1 MSNEYTTSFNIDLSD
16 YKKAMTDAK
25 RYINAAN
32 AEFKAA
38 SAHLDRWSESTE
50 GLNKKINQLNKVM
63 EGEKAKLASLTMEY
77 QDIIDKETEDSV
89 AAEKHRI
96 KMDKQSATFI
106 KTRKELEKY
115 TQMLED
121 LKDEQADLQT
131 EYSKLSKKITE
142 QDSELQGLKKEY
154 TNLVLSQGESSD
166 AAIEVASKISKL
178 SDELNVNRKTMLD
191 AEKAASKLID
201 KQEETSDAF
210 SDAQKSIRLA
220 NSEFEKISA
229 TMDDWSKST
238 DGLQAKIEQLNT
250 VVGAEKQKLESLKNQ
265 YEAVKK
271 EQGENSAGAQELLVK
286 INNQSAAVTKAEK
299 NLNQYKNK
307 LSELEKTQSRV
318 QTEYEKTSQKIDEQ
332 ENDLQKLKQ
341 EYSNLVISQG
351 KSSDAA
357 QEAAAKIGKL
367 STELNENKK
376 ALQKADE
383 AADDL
388 DKSLS
393 KVDDSSDDL
402 KESFTVM
409 KGAMASLIADGIKKI
424 GSAFV
429 SQIKTM
435 ATEGDKAYNS
445 FQAKTGAST
454 EAMGEFKDEINDL
467 YKQGA
472 GDGLEDIA
480 DAMAQVKQQTNETD
494 PSKLS
499 EMTEN
504 ALALRDTYDY
514 DVSESLRAVKMLM
527 DQFGISS
534 EKAYDLIVQGTQQ
547 GLNKN
552 GDLLDTINEYSVHYK
567 QLGYNEEQFISSLI
581 NGSEK
586 GTFSVDKLGDA
597 MKEFGIRTKD
607 TAESTKDGFE
617 LLGYGASASEEELIK
632 IKSKISQVEKNLK
645 YAKIEQKN
653 FNSETSELAKQKN
666 ADKIQEYNEQLESLK
681 FQLSDASSQSG
692 KTVEDMQAAF
702 AKGGKSAQKAT
713 KEVLEKLM
721 NMDDKVKQNQAG
733 VALFGTMWEDLG
745 IEGVKALTNVN
756 KRIDSSK
763 KSMEEVKKVKYDDIS
778 NDFKKVG
785 RSIQTD
791 FIAPLAQKALPYA
804 DKFAKYCID
813 NLDKVVGGLKVVGGT
828 IATVFVI
835 NKVAT
840 FTNSISSLVKV
851 LTPAGAL
858 WTAAGIA
865 IGGLAAAIAKVSK
878 ESDAST
884 TEKFIEESKKAS
896 EAVRNE
902 IDSWNELKDAR
913 NQSVKDTE
921 SEFEYYENL
930 KTELDDITYE
940 NGQVKEGCEKRA
952 KTITDTLNKA
962 LGLEIEWE
970 GKTIESKKKV
980 MKSID
985 KVIEKK
991 KAEALVSAYQESYTE
1006 AIKKQGDALK
1016 NVTKQEGL
1024 VTTSKN
1030 KLIKAQ
1036 EKYNEALKK
1045 FNLKEGETTNN
1056 PNVNGVIHGLKSDL
1070 DTLQK
1075 NYDTQNSTLEN
1086 YKNTYQDY
1094 LTTISNYESA
1104 QLSITNGNAE
1114 KMQEAT
1120 SNLTNGLIIAENGT
1134 RESLEK
1140 QVETYD
1146 KKLIEL
1152 RKTAKKGSVKVTD
1165 AQLNEAERLRKEAKK
1180 QLNSYITTYEDK
1192 VKELK
1197 WRVQS
1202 AIDAPWL
1209 GINTGAGFISGL
1221 ASTEGDVKKTVDSF
1235 SNNAVMSF
1243 MESLLI
1249 KSPSRVTKKI
1259 GIFFSQGFI
1268 NGVKAL
1274 YKEVKAEAKNL
1285 GGASID
1291 GIMLGVDN
1299 GKFESVGEKLVTHF
1313 TNAINSQVKK
1323 VNKSMKQL
1331 ITSAIR
1337 EGQKSIKAPESINI
1351 VKKAKKE
1358 FADVGEQMINSFS
1371 KAIEKGAGKAV
1382 KKVKKSISKLS
1393 ETYQQE
1399 YDELI
1404 DKQNSLKST
1413 LSDYGDL
1420 FERDDNGNI
1429 KLSDL
1434 KAQTDYIKNYG
1445 KNLESLKS
1453 KVSSEL
1459 MSVITS
1465 MNVEDGADLSSKL
1478 MSLSAADLKAFD
1490 NAYKEKLKVSEQ
1502 VSKTYYKSQI
1512 DLLKK
1517 NFTTKVNKQ
1526 LKTLK
1531 TDLKEIGK
1539 QSVEGFI
1546 KGFESKSGK
1555 ASKYVENWAKGI
1567 IKAIKKEWKIHS
1579 PSRVSKYEL
1588 MGNFM
1593 QGMIDGVAIKA
1604 RKVTNTIRDFTSG
1617 IVDSANSSISGIRGG
1632 MSSSNASSSTN
1643 VSNNTATYNFYQTN
1657 NSPKAL
1663 SRLEIYRQG
1672 KNLLKFAKGVT

>member
-1 MSNEYTTSFNIDLSD
+1 MSNETTTSFSVDISEF
-16 YKKAMTDAK
+16 KKA
-25 RYINAAN
+25 
-32 AEFKAA
+32 
-38 SAHLDRWSESTE
+38 
-50 GLNKKINQLNKVM
+50 
-63 EGEKAKLASLTMEY
+63 
-77 QDIIDKETEDSV
+77 
-89 AAEKHRI
+89 
-96 KMDKQSATFI
+96 FI
-106 KTRKELEKY
+106 
-115 TQMLED
+115 
-121 LKDEQADLQT
+121 
-131 EYSKLSKKITE
+131 
-142 QDSELQGLKKEY
+142 
-154 TNLVLSQGESSD
+154 
-166 AAIEVASKISKL
+166 
-178 SDELNVNRKTMLD
+178 
-191 AEKAASKLID
+191 
-201 KQEETSDAF
+201 
-210 SDAQKSIRLA
+210 DAQKTIRLA
-220 NSEFEKISA
+220 NSEFKKTSA

-238 DGLQAKIEQLNT
+238 NGLQAKIKQLNT
-250 VVGAEKQKLESLKNQ
+250 VFGAEKQKLESLKNR

-286 INNQSAAVTKAEK
+286 INNQSAAVSKAEK

-357 QEAAAKIGKL
+357 QETAAKIGKL

-376 ALQKADE
+376 ALQEADE

-445 FQAKTGAST
+445 FQAKTGASA

-480 DAMAQVKQQTNETD
+480 DAMAQVKQQINETD

-567 QLGYNEEQFISSLI
+567 QLGYNEEEFISSLI

-607 TAESTKDGFE
+607 TAESTKE
-617 LLGYGASASEEELIK
+617 GYELIGLDA
-632 IKSKISQVEKNLK
+632 EKMR
-645 YAKIEQKN
+645 
-653 FNSETSELAKQKN
+653 
-666 ADKIQEYNEQLESLK
+666 QE
-681 FQLSDASSQSG
+681 
-692 KTVEDMQAAF
+692 F
-702 AKGGKSAQKAT
+702 AKGGKSAQQAT
-713 KEVLEKLM
+713 KKTLKSLM
-721 NMDDKVKQNQAG
+721 SMDDKVKQNQAG
-733 VALFGTMWEDLG
+733 VDLFGTMWEDLG
-745 IEGVKALTNVN
+745 IEGVKALTKVN

-778 NDFKKVG
+778 NDFKKIG

-791 FIAPLAQKALPYA
+791 FIAPLAKKALPYA
-804 DKFAKYCID
+804 DKFAKYCIN
-813 NLDKVVGGLKVVGGT
+813 NLDKVVDGLKVVGGT

-840 FTNSISSLVKV
+840 FTKSISTLVGTVSSLGHPVGLV
-851 LTPAGAL
+851 TAGL
-858 WTAAGIA
+858 S
-865 IGGLAAAIAKVSK
+865 GLAAMICLVSK
-878 ESDAST
+878 QSNASSAD
-884 TEKFIEESKKAS
+884 KFVEECKKRS
-896 EAVRNE
+896 EAIRNE

-921 SEFEYYENL
+921 SEFEYYKKL

-940 NGQVKEGCEKRA
+940 NGQVKEGCEERA
-952 KTITDTLNKA
+952 KTITNTLNKA
-962 LGLEIEWE
+962 LGLEIKWE
-970 GKTIESKKKV
+970 GKTIKSKKEV
-980 MKSID
+980 VKSID
-985 KVIEKK
+985 EVIAKK
-991 KAEALVSAYQESYTE
+991 KAESLVSAYQESYTE

-1016 NVTKQEGL
+1016 NVASQEKT
-1024 VTTSKN
+1024 VAAAKD
-1030 KLIKAQ
+1030 KFIKA
-1036 EKYNEALKK
+1036 EKRYNDYLNAKKNGYHYAAKYKGATEDYRKLKK
-1045 FNLKEGETTNN
+1045 NYEDAKKT
-1056 PNVNGVIHGLKSDL
+1056 L
-1070 DTLQK
+1070 DQ
-1075 NYDTQNSTLEN
+1075 

-1104 QLSITNGNAE
+1104 QLAITNGNAE

-1120 SNLTNGLIIAENGT
+1120 SNLTNGLITAENGT

-1146 KKLIEL
+1146 NKLKEL
-1152 RKTAKKGSVKVTD
+1152 KKTAKKGSVKVTD
-1165 AQLNEAERLRKEAKK
+1165 AQLNEAKRLKKEAKK
-1180 QLNSYITTYEDK
+1180 ELNSYITTYENK

-1197 WRVQS
+1197 VRVQS

-1209 GINTGAGFISGL
+1209 GMNTGTGFISGL
-1221 ASTEGDVKKTVDSF
+1221 ASTEGDVKKAVDSF
-1235 SNNAVMSF
+1235 SNNAVTSF
-1243 MESLLI
+1243 RHSLLI

-1268 NGVKAL
+1268 NGIKAL
-1274 YKEVKAEAKNL
+1274 YKAVKAAAENL
-1285 GGASID
+1285 GGASIA
-1291 GIMLGVDN
+1291 GIMLGIDK
-1299 GKFESVGEKLVTHF
+1299 GDYKGVGEKLITHF

-1337 EGQKSIKAPESINI
+1337 EGQKSIKAPESNNI

-1358 FADVGEQMINSFS
+1358 FADVGEQMIDSFS

-1420 FERDDNGNI
+1420 FERDDSGNI

-1445 KNLESLKS
+1445 NNLESLKG
-1453 KVSSEL
+1453 KVSSDL

-1478 MSLSAADLKAFD
+1478 MSLSAAELKAFD
-1490 NAYKEKLKVSEQ
+1490 NAYKEKLKASEQ

-1512 DLLKK
+1512 DSLKK
-1517 NFTTKVNKQ
+1517 NFTTQVNKQ

-1632 MSSSNASSSTN
+1632 MSSSYGNNNTSVN
-1643 VSNNTATYNFYQTN
+1643 NNTATYNFYQTN